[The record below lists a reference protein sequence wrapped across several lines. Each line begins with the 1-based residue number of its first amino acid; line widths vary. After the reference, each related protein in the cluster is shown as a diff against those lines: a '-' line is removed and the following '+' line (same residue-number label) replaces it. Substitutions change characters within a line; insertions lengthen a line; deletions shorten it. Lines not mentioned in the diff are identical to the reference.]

1 MTTKLVLSAVSHG
14 NQIQKLSIKNLNK
27 YQIRH
32 EKLIG
37 IAQPLLSTVENQT
50 DNINEI

>member
-1 MTTKLVLSAVSHG
+1 MTSKLVLSTDSHV
-14 NQIQKLSIKNLNK
+14 NQIQKLSVINFNK

-50 DNINEI
+50 DNTNEI